1 MAPSILEYP
10 EGCGRRLLPALI
22 DQIAQTDPEKPF
34 ISLARTSDPQ
44 EGFRGIAFGVFAR
57 AINRC
62 AWWIEGNLGRG
73 LDFLTIFTY
82 LGPQD
87 LRHAILV
94 LATHKTGYKVS

>member
-1 MAPSILEYP
+1 MASSILEYP
-10 EGCGRRLLPALI
+10 QGCGRRLLPVLVDELAE
-22 DQIAQTDPEKPF
+22 TDPKKPF
-34 ISLARTSDPQ
+34 ISLARTSDTR
-44 EGFRGIAFGVFAR
+44 EGFKNITFGVFAR

-73 LDFLTIFTY
+73 LDFPTIFTY

-94 LATHKTGYKVS
+94 LAAHKTGYKVS